1 MIGQWFLAKSHRKLD
16 RLFYDLLTLYMLV
29 AKACRRERAK
39 VPAAASYAGLKGK
52 QAAPLKG
59 AAPHG
64 KGPVT
69 SVPAIASWHLAFKS
83 VHTVTTVAKLESACA
98 KSETVLF
105 APTDVS
111 DLEEGCA
118 FLAGQPAAKVSVAFL
133 QRP

>member
-1 MIGQWFLAKSHRKLD
+1 MFR
-16 RLFYDLLTLYMLV
+16 
-29 AKACRRERAK
+29 
-39 VPAAASYAGLKGK
+39 
-52 QAAPLKG
+52 APLKG
-59 AAPHG
+59 TAPHG

-69 SVPAIASWHLAFKS
+69 SAPAIASWHLAFKS

-118 FLAGQPAAKVSVAFL
+118 FLVRDVAAPCGFA
-133 QRP
+133 RPW